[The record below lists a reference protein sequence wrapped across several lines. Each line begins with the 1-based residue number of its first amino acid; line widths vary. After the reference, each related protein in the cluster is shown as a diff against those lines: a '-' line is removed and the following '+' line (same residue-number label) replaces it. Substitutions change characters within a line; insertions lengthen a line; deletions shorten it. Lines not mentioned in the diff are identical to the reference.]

1 MVNSSLKMRIISE
14 LESLIS
20 QSCPNQK
27 IQIKQKNLHIS
38 LLKKY
43 YNASDVSIDYFRRRI
58 TLNVIIDDT
67 VYNPSIINTYLPTFR
82 ADIHFISLKYFLKE
96 RIEQDARSLAFY
108 ASLLRTYTKEERE
121 LLVV

>member
-1 MVNSSLKMRIISE
+1 MRIISE